1 MSMSIASSLTIA
13 LRALSRNKLQTA
25 LTTVGMTIGVAT
37 VLTMIALGTGAEAAI
52 EQQVRAAGMN
62 LIVVTAGN
70 YKAKTEDD
78 GGGVVDHQA
87 RMDALG
93 SAESLALL
101 RSAESLALL
110 RSGESLALRRA
121 GESLAVRRS
130 GTARDLR
137 SGTPRDL
144 RSETARE
151 RSETKHRTW
160 MEREP
165 VVVEREPVAMEREPV
180 AMEREPRVME
190 HDSVVVEREPFRRAS
205 EDRPAPRLALAMFH
219 PEDDPMEKHD
229 HPTARQR
236 LGDTE
241 AGLGAAATLT
251 PADADAIRALRGV
264 QYVSEG
270 IHENVHATAGDR
282 RWFTRLHGGDVELPS
297 IRRSWTFTS
306 GRFFSARE
314 QSRLAPVVVLGAF
327 VAQKL
332 FGDAN
337 PVGRQILLWKQ
348 PFEVVGVVSS
358 GSWMVAPAAG
368 DDQFDAV
375 YVPFT
380 TIHRLLNL
388 SKLND
393 ITITAA
399 STGEV
404 TRVSKDVTELLR
416 ARHRIGIK
424 DPDDF
429 TVATQARQSLAKGG
443 LRPDVARA
451 VVGNVGGLEKVTLE
465 QLGRTL
471 DRATKTMTA
480 LLGSIA
486 AVSLLVGGIGIM
498 NIMLL
503 SVTERTREIGIR
515 RAVGA
520 RAGDVLRQFL
530 AEAIA
535 LSVIGGLAGI
545 ALGAVTSGA
554 IAQMLKWSASVSP
567 ASVALSFAV
576 AAAVGVFFGY
586 YPARQASRLDPIE
599 SLRYE

>member
-1 MSMSIASSLTIA
+1 MSMSIGSSLTVA

-70 YKAKTEDD
+70 YKTKTEDD

-87 RMDALG
+87 RLEGDALG
-93 SAESLALL
+93 SRLSALSDESPAPSPQPLA
-101 RSAESLALL
+101 
-110 RSGESLALRRA
+110 
-121 GESLAVRRS
+121 
-130 GTARDLR
+130 
-137 SGTPRDL
+137 
-144 RSETARE
+144 
-151 RSETKHRTW
+151 
-160 MEREP
+160 
-165 VVVEREPVAMEREPV
+165 
-180 AMEREPRVME
+180 PRV
-190 HDSVVVEREPFRRAS
+190 V
-205 EDRPAPRLALAMFH
+205 LAGFH

-236 LGDTE
+236 LGDVE

-251 PADADAIRALRGV
+251 PADADAIRQVRGV
-264 QYVSEG
+264 QFVSEG
-270 IHENVHATAGDR
+270 IHENVHASAGDR
-282 RWFTRLHGGDVELPS
+282 KWFTRLHGGDVELPS
-297 IRRSWTFTS
+297 IRRSWTFTA

-314 QSRLAPVVVLGAF
+314 QSRVAPVVVLGAF
-327 VAQKL
+327 AAQKL

-337 PVGRQILLWKQ
+337 PIGREILLWKQ
-348 PFEVVGVVSS
+348 PFQVVGVVAS
-358 GSWMVAPAAG
+358 GSWMVAPSAG

-380 TIHRLLNL
+380 TIHKLLNL

-416 ARHRIGIK
+416 QRHGIGMK

-429 TVATQARQSLAKGG
+429 TVATQARQSLARGG

-465 QLGRTL
+465 QLGHTL

-535 LSVIGGLAGI
+535 LSVVGGLAGI
-545 ALGAVTSGA
+545 ALGAAASGI
-554 IAQMLKWSASVSP
+554 IAQMLKWSASISP

-576 AAAVGVFFGY
+576 AAGVGVFFGY

>member
-1 MSMSIASSLTIA
+1 MSIGSSLTIA

-25 LTTVGMTIGVAT
+25 LTTIGMTIGVAT

-87 RMDALG
+87 RADV
-93 SAESLALL
+93 
-101 RSAESLALL
+101 
-110 RSGESLALRRA
+110 RA
-121 GESLAVRRS
+121 GRHTGRPLPVSANRHRRPDINIV
-130 GTARDLR
+130 GADLR
-137 SGTPRDL
+137 VRPERRD
-144 RSETARE
+144 A
-151 RSETKHRTW
+151 
-160 MEREP
+160 
-165 VVVEREPVAMEREPV
+165 VVLVG
-180 AMEREPRVME
+180 
-190 HDSVVVEREPFRRAS
+190 
-205 EDRPAPRLALAMFH
+205 FH

-236 LGDTE
+236 LGDVE

-251 PADADAIRALRGV
+251 PADADAIRQLRGV
-264 QYVSEG
+264 QFVSEG
-270 IHENVHATAGDR
+270 IHENVHASAGDR
-282 RWFTRLHGGDVELPS
+282 KWFTRLHGGDVELPS
-297 IRRSWTFTS
+297 IRRSWTFTA
-306 GRFFSARE
+306 GRFFTARE
-314 QSRLAPVVVLGAF
+314 QSRLAPVAVLGAF
-327 VAQKL
+327 AAEKL

-337 PVGRQILLWKQ
+337 PVGREILLWKQ
-348 PFEVVGVVSS
+348 PFQVVGVVGS

-380 TIHRLLNL
+380 TIHKLLNL

-416 ARHRIGIK
+416 TRHRIGMK

-429 TVATQARQSLAKGG
+429 TVATQARQSLARGG

-451 VVGNVGGLEKVTLE
+451 VVGNVGGLERVTLE

-498 NIMLL
+498 NVMLL

-545 ALGAVTSGA
+545 ALGAAASGV
-554 IAQMLKWSASVSP
+554 IAQMLKWSTSISP
-567 ASVALSFAV
+567 ASIALSFAV
-576 AAAVGVFFGY
+576 AAGVGVFFGY

>member
-1 MSMSIASSLTIA
+1 
-13 LRALSRNKLQTA
+13 
-25 LTTVGMTIGVAT
+25 
-37 VLTMIALGTGAEAAI
+37 
-52 EQQVRAAGMN
+52 
-62 LIVVTAGN
+62 
-70 YKAKTEDD
+70 
-78 GGGVVDHQA
+78 
-87 RMDALG
+87 
-93 SAESLALL
+93 
-101 RSAESLALL
+101 
-110 RSGESLALRRA
+110 
-121 GESLAVRRS
+121 
-130 GTARDLR
+130 
-137 SGTPRDL
+137 
-144 RSETARE
+144 
-151 RSETKHRTW
+151 
-160 MEREP
+160 
-165 VVVEREPVAMEREPV
+165 
-180 AMEREPRVME
+180 
-190 HDSVVVEREPFRRAS
+190 
-205 EDRPAPRLALAMFH
+205 
-219 PEDDPMEKHD
+219 MEKHD

-241 AGLGAAATLT
+241 AGLGMAATLT
-251 PADADAIRALRGV
+251 PADADAIRKLRGV
-264 QYVSEG
+264 QFVSEG
-270 IHENVHATAGDR
+270 IHENIHVAAGDK
-282 RWFTRLHGGDVELPS
+282 RWFTRIHGGDVALPS

-306 GRFFSARE
+306 GRFFTARE
-314 QSRLAPVVVLGAF
+314 QSRLAPVVVLGTY

-332 FGDAN
+332 YGGAD
-337 PVGRQILLWKQ
+337 PVGQQILLWKQ
-348 PFEVVGVVSS
+348 PFRIVGVV
-358 GSWMVAPAAG
+358 GSNSFIMAPAAG
-368 DDQFDAV
+368 DDQFDAI

-380 TIHRLLNL
+380 TIHQMLNL

-416 ARHRIGIK
+416 ARHGIGPRN
-424 DPDDF
+424 PDDF

-486 AVSLLVGGIGIM
+486 AVSLVVGGIGIM

-530 AEAIA
+530 VEAIA

-545 ALGAVTSGA
+545 VLGAVASGI
-554 IAQMLKWSASVSP
+554 IAQMLRWSTSISP

-599 SLRYE
+599 SLRLE